1 MTATLNVLRHGHVNQ
16 FANDYDHV
24 LKFYRDVFD
33 AEVFMEFTEPDFG
46 GANAVYL
53 AGAACFEVFASTDP
67 DKAIGSSLKRFGQR
81 WHSLEWTVPSLDEAI
96 EVAKERGL
104 RITDQSAGN
113 YIFLHPRDCHGLCLE
128 LTPHFFDN
136 DPRGED
142 NWDPMV
148 GANSNPVGLAGGP
161 TVTLCVPDA
170 ESSVV
175 WMSEFTN
182 REPSQTHAGTA
193 KNSYAIDFHD
203 HIIEF
208 ITPTDNASEAAI
220 KAALE
225 ARGPSIYA
233 VTLPVKSLAA
243 AKKVLEAKGLS
254 VTDIEAP
261 QSTLLAL
268 DESQTDGARIQFRE
282 IVNI

>member
-33 AEVFMEFTEPDFG
+33 AEVCLEFKEPDFG

-53 AGAACFEVFASTDP
+53 AGAACFEVFAATSP
-67 DKAIGSSLKRFGQR
+67 DLAIGNSIKRFGQR

-113 YIFLHPRDCHGLCLE
+113 YIFLHPRDCQGLCLE
-128 LTPHFFDN
+128 LSPHFFDN

-142 NWDPMV
+142 DWDPTM
-148 GANSNPVGLAGGP
+148 GANTNPVGLVSGP
-161 TVTLCVPDA
+161 TITLCVPDA
-170 ESSVV
+170 EASVV
-175 WMSEFTN
+175 WMSELTQ
-182 REPSQTHAGTA
+182 REPSETHAGTA
-193 KNSYAIDFHD
+193 MNSYAIDFND

-208 ITPTDNASEAAI
+208 VTPTYSPSEAGI
-220 KAALE
+220 KTALD

-243 AKKVLEAKGLS
+243 ATTVLQSKGLT
-254 VTDIEAP
+254 VTEILAP
-261 QSTLLAL
+261 ESTLLAL
-268 DESQTDGARIQFRE
+268 DEAATDGARIQLRE
-282 IVNI
+282 IVHL

>member
-16 FANDYDHV
+16 FAYDYDHV

-33 AEVFMEFTEPDFG
+33 AEVFMKFKEPDFG

-53 AGAACFEVFASTDP
+53 AGAACFEVFAPTDP
-67 DKAIGSSLKRFGQR
+67 DKAIGTTLKRFGQR
-81 WHSLEWTVPSLDEAI
+81 WHSLEWTVPNLDEAI
-96 EVAKERGL
+96 EIANQRGL
-104 RITDQSAGN
+104 RITDQSPGN
-113 YIFLHPRDCHGLCLE
+113 YIFLHPRDCQGLCLE
-128 LTPHFFDN
+128 LTTAYFKD

-142 NWDPMV
+142 NWDPAA

-182 REPSQTHAGTA
+182 REPSRTHAGTA
-193 KNSYAIDFHD
+193 ANSFAIDFND
-203 HIIEF
+203 HIVEF
-208 ITPTDNASEAAI
+208 ITPTDKATESDI
-220 KAALE
+220 KTALD

-233 VTLPVKSLAA
+233 VTLPVRSLDA

-254 VTDIEAP
+254 VAELETP
-261 QSTLLAL
+261 QCTLLAL
-268 DESQTDGARIQFRE
+268 DESATDGARIQFRE
-282 IVNI
+282 TVNV